1 MDWIT
6 EKNFVNCYPQLN
18 LVKEEK
24 DFTKILVIPCY
35 PNFYENFLNLNL
47 SFSELFKQPR
57 QYYENIK
64 YDLAIKYNLIKCDYH
79 NLQKYM
85 TDSKNKFFTED
96 EFLLLRNLLIK
107 NCINEEYDEVVTISS
122 KELNFE
128 HLKFLK
134 FKKINKKGIY
144 GR

>member
-6 EKNFVNCYPQLN
+6 EKNFVNFYPQLN

-64 YDLAIKYNLIKCDYH
+64 YDLAIKYNFIKCDYH
-79 NLQKYM
+79 NLQKHM

-107 NCINEEYDEVVTISS
+107 NCTNEEYDEVVTISS